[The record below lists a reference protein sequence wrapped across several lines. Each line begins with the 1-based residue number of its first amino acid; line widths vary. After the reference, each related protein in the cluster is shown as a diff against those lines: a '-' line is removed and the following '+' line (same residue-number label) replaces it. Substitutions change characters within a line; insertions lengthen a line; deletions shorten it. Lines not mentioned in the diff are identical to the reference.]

1 MISFGAGTLSATPVV
16 GSLATFAILQDVQ
29 LDLSFAEKMLYGAK
43 QFAVDVARGQG
54 KISIKAK
61 NAEVKAAMFND
72 LFMGGAAV
80 VAGAT
85 TTVTVTNQPMGTTP
99 FFSLSFS
106 LPYQNKTV
114 TFTFPKCTSTKL
126 GMGFKNEDYTIPELD
141 ITAVADASG
150 NLYTYVVQE

>member
-16 GSLATFAILQDVQ
+16 GTPATFAVLQDVQ

-54 KISIKAK
+54 KIGIKVK
-61 NAEVKAAMFND
+61 NAEIKAALFND

-99 FFSLSFS
+99 FFALAFS
-106 LPYQNKTV
+106 VPYQGKTATL
-114 TFTFPKCTSTKL
+114 TFLKCTSTKL
-126 GMGFKNEDYTIPELD
+126 GMGFKNEDYTIPEMD
-141 ITAVADASG
+141 ISVVADASG
-150 NLYTYVVQE
+150 NLYTFVVQE